1 MNEKE
6 GRARVNKLSNCMW
19 CDFFSGKECE
29 LQVEI
34 RIVKEEWL
42 SKAATETHK
51 TYAAVDSKECIFQR
65 KLYNKTF
72 NGAKEI

>member
-6 GRARVNKLSNCMW
+6 GRARVTKLSTCIW
-19 CDFFSGKECE
+19 CDFFSDSKCN
-29 LQVEI
+29 LDVEI
-34 RIVKEEWL
+34 KVIKSEKL
-42 SKAATETHK
+42 YTKALEPHK
-51 TYAAVDSKECIFQR
+51 TYAAVDFKECVFQR